1 MQMQARLPKADRK
14 SLHQVVLTGGIRN
27 LYTNC
32 SWTVARKSLVAV
44 GGMGGYDQIKLCAM
58 DCGVEDSVLTH
69 AGCGL
74 AAGVTAT
81 VCEQIVQGI
90 SGWRGVGSG
99 SLSAR
104 KIFVIGFVPS
114 FCRLGPQTSFTFVF
128 LEQLRLNFGL
138 EIIQK

>member
-1 MQMQARLPKADRK
+1 MRK
-14 SLHQVVLTGGIRN
+14 FNTIHGWR
-27 LYTNC
+27 
-32 SWTVARKSLVAV
+32 VARTSFVAV

-58 DCGVEDSVLTH
+58 DCEVEDSVITH
-69 AGCGL
+69 AYCGL

-81 VCEQIVQGI
+81 VCEQIVQGMR
-90 SGWRGVGSG
+90 RGMGSG
-99 SLSAR
+99 R
-104 KIFVIGFVPS
+104 KLFFFGFVPS